1 MRQLLTKKEILTIP
15 NALSMVRI
23 LLIPLFIW
31 LYVTEAQPYG
41 RWTDRPTPESG
52 L

>member
-1 MRQLLTKKEILTIP
+1 MLKAERRRYMRQLLTKKEILTIP

-31 LYVTEAQPYG
+31 LYVK
-41 RWTDRPTPESG
+41 RLRIV
-52 L
+52 